1 MFKIL
6 RRLTSRLLVASD
18 HLERVKR
25 ADESGIPIVYLPLH
39 KSHLDYVLMH
49 WVLWHFGIRLPHV
62 AAGDN
67 LNMSGFGWCLRWIG
81 AFFIKRHLSPNDE
94 ATKDLLY
101 RAVLNQY
108 LLSIL
113 KAGMS
118 IEMLV
123 EGTRSR
129 FGKALIPKNGL
140 ISMIADAFKSGE
152 LPDCYLVP
160 LSFTYDRVPEGIFHE
175 ELMGVRKPTES
186 LLKVIV
192 GAFRCVRA
200 RFVCGTVAV
209 TFLPPVLLSKLKDIA
224 STLPSLNYA
233 PNQNSYRE
241 LLPTATKSVPS
252 GTRSSSER
260 TTRSRSVTA
269 LLAQL
274 FLCKYRTQTIPLKRV
289 AADLRALAAEVERL
303 NYGDCLPYLEGTLEI
318 VEGDRQAEEALVRM
332 ANERKA
338 FITLAYHKNTAL
350 SPFRLISLAAIVT
363 NLPQKNGTA
372 VNPTKQMSVL
382 CSFLRYEL
390 LTCPIP
396 NGKAG

>member
-6 RRLTSRLLVASD
+6 RRLTSRLLVAPEQ
-18 HLERVKR
+18 LERVKR

-49 WVLWHFGIRLPHV
+49 WVLWHFGIRVPHV

-118 IEMLV
+118 IEMFV
-123 EGTRSR
+123 GGTRSR

-140 ISMIADAFKSGE
+140 ISVIADAFKSGE

-160 LSFTYDRVPEGIFHE
+160 VSFTYDRVPERIFHE

-200 RFVCGTVAV
+200 RFVCG
-209 TFLPPVLLSKLKDIA
+209 LSPVLLSEELKKLKDIA

-241 LLPTATKSVPS
+241 LLPWVEHSLKHRNEIRAIGHEVVFRANDEKPV
-252 GTRSSSER
+252 G
-260 TTRSRSVTA
+260 VTA

-274 FLCKYRTQTIPLKRV
+274 FLCKYPTQTISLKRV

-303 NYGDCLPYLEGTLEI
+303 NYEVLGWSDEQTSVEDVIRVSSSCSNDCLPFLERALEI
-318 VEGDRQAEEALVRM
+318 VEGDPQAEEAVMRM
-332 ANERKA
+332 ADERKA

-350 SPFRLISLAAIVT
+350 SPFRLISLAERRGS
-363 NLPQKNGTA
+363 LD
-372 VNPTKQMSVL
+372 
-382 CSFLRYEL
+382 
-390 LTCPIP
+390 
-396 NGKAG
+396 